1 MSGGREFRIGVTAD
15 DSGVKPA
22 LDKLDKALQR
32 FEQGPGKRL
41 NTQLDQATRK
51 DRLDQ
56 WEKGWAKVGTEVRG
70 IGDSLFNMLPGLGM
84 MTKIGTAGAAV
95 AAGGATIYSAAT
107 QGRSLEQAS
116 VLLGMSVDR
125 LNILIGAAG
134 QKGIDQAT
142 LINALFDLQMTIHNA
157 RLGFNTDAMAA
168 FGQLRIRLPTKD
180 QPIELDKLVPQIAA
194 AISRQTDAATR
205 VDVAQRTSTMPLF
218 QMLVGGAEGLKRL
231 QDTIPPIANMSEGAA
246 KKMSTLRDSIDRL
259 GAAAQGAANRIGTDL
274 AEKLNAKGGVD
285 YLTDF
290 FNMYATWPGFSDK
303 LRYLSKPAGTP
314 TLPGPPAANAPA
326 ADSSW
331 SRQPRITDYS
341 SDDMRAA
348 GRARGPVSVSG
359 PDGSVIIKLRVDAD
373 PSLRVRATAQDE
385 GRARTEIFMPTD
397 GP

>member
-1 MSGGREFRIGVTAD
+1 MSGAREFRIGVTAD
-15 DSGVKPA
+15 ESGVKPA

-41 NTQLDQATRK
+41 STQLDEATRK

-70 IGDSLFNMLPGLGM
+70 IGDNLFNMLPGLGM

-157 RLGFNTDAMAA
+157 RLGFNSEALAA
-168 FGQLRIRLPTKD
+168 FGTLKVRLPTKD
-180 QPIELDKLVPQIAA
+180 QPIELDKIVPQIANA
-194 AISRQTDAATR
+194 LARQTDAATR
-205 VDVAQRTSTMPLF
+205 VDVAQRTGTMPLF

-231 QDTIPPIANMSEGAA
+231 QDTIPPIANMSEDAA
-246 KKMSTLRDSIDRL
+246 KRMSTLRDSIDRL
-259 GAAAQGAANRIGTDL
+259 GAAAQGAANRIGTEL
-274 AEKLNAKGGVD
+274 ADKLNIKGGID
-285 YLTDF
+285 YLTDILSL
-290 FNMYATWPGFSDK
+290 SDTGMD
-303 LRYLSKPAGTP
+303 LSNLLSKPAGTP
-314 TLPGPPAANAPA
+314 AAAAPPAANAPA

-341 SDDMRAA
+341 SDDMRAT

-359 PDGSVIIKLRVDAD
+359 SDGRVIIQLRVDAD
-373 PSLRVRATAQDE
+373 PSLKVRATAQDE